1 MLSRNKLLIGLSVAS
16 LMILFSE
23 CDCIED
29 MMDKNVK
36 LLYEIKKTMNV
47 VFLIKSNLKNK

>member
-29 MMDKNVK
+29 MMDNLKAKMYNYYVK
-36 LLYEIKKTMNV
+36 LKRQ
-47 VFLIKSNLKNK
+47 

>member
-29 MMDKNVK
+29 MMD
-36 LLYEIKKTMNV
+36 
-47 VFLIKSNLKNK
+47 NLKQKCKIIM

>member
-23 CDCIED
+23 CVCIED
-29 MMDKNVK
+29 MMD
-36 LLYEIKKTMNV
+36 
-47 VFLIKSNLKNK
+47 NLKAKM

>member
-29 MMDKNVK
+29 MMDNLKQNVK
-36 LLYEIKKTMNV
+36 LLCEIKRQ
-47 VFLIKSNLKNK
+47 

>member
-23 CDCIED
+23 CDFIED
-29 MMDKNVK
+29 MMD
-36 LLYEIKKTMNV
+36 
-47 VFLIKSNLKNK
+47 NLRAKM

>member
-29 MMDKNVK
+29 VMD
-36 LLYEIKKTMNV
+36 
-47 VFLIKSNLKNK
+47 NLKAKM

>member
-1 MLSRNKLLIGLSVAS
+1 MLSRNKLLIGLSVVS

-29 MMDKNVK
+29 MMD
-36 LLYEIKKTMNV
+36 
-47 VFLIKSNLKNK
+47 NLKAKM

>member
-29 MMDKNVK
+29 MMD
-36 LLYEIKKTMNV
+36 
-47 VFLIKSNLKNK
+47 NLKKKKKN